1 MEKFDVLI
9 IGAGVVGLACARE
22 LSKTGLSVVVAEKNS
37 SFGEETS
44 SRNSEIIHAGLYYK
58 PGSLKARTCIDGNRL
73 LVDLCQE
80 HGIPF
85 KLTGKIIVGV
95 TEAETGQLEALKKN
109 AEECGA
115 DNLEMLTGRAVAE
128 MEPAVRASSGLLS
141 PRTGIID
148 THSLMAFF
156 LQSAEENDAIVV
168 FDSPVEEIAPESEAY
183 RIALGDRDA
192 TRFASRVVVN
202 AAGLNADGVAEMAGI
217 DADKHGYRLHYAK
230 GEYFRV
236 RGKSLASRLIYPVP
250 KPGGGH
256 LGIHTVVDLAASM
269 KLGPNEYYVT
279 EIEYSVNPGNLAATY
294 DSVRKFIPGFEIGDL
309 SPDMSG
315 IRPRLYRKGEEVRDF
330 VICDERDKD
339 LPGFINL
346 IGIESPGLT
355 AAPAIAR
362 YVSSLV
368 KPYL

>member
-22 LSKTGLSVVVAEKNS
+22 ISNEGLSVVVAEKNS

-58 PGSLKARTCIDGNRL
+58 PGSLKAKLCIEGRRRL
-73 LVDLCQE
+73 VELCRE

-85 KLTGKIIVGV
+85 KLTGKIIVSI
-95 TEAETGQLEALKKN
+95 TEAETGQLEALKRN

-115 DNLEMLTGRAVAE
+115 DTLTMLTGKEVAA
-128 MEPAVRASSGLLS
+128 MEPAVTASSGLLS
-141 PRTGIID
+141 PGTGIID

-156 LQSAEENDAIVV
+156 LRSAEENGAIVV
-168 FDSPVEEIAPESEAY
+168 FDSPVEEITPEDGLY

-217 DADKHGYRLHYAK
+217 DTDKHGYRLHLAK

-236 RGKSLASRLIYPVP
+236 GGKSPVSRLIYPVP
-250 KPGGGH
+250 KSGGGH
-256 LGIHTVVDLAASM
+256 LGIHTVIDLAGSL

-279 EIEYSVNPGNLAATY
+279 EIEYSVNPDNLAPTY
-294 DSVRKFIPGFEIGDL
+294 DSVRKFIPGLEISGL

-315 IRPRLYRKGEEVRDF
+315 IRPRLYLKGEEVRDF
-330 VICDERDKD
+330 VICDERDKG

-362 YVSSLV
+362 HVSSLV